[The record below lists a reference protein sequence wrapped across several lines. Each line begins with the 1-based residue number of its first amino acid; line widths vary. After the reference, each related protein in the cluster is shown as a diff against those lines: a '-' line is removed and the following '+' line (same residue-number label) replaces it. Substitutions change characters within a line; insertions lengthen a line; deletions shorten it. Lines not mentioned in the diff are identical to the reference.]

1 MALELHNTFTIAM
14 PVDRAWPLL
23 NDIEQIAPCVP
34 GTKLTEIVDADT
46 FKGEVSVKL
55 GPIAVTFGGTATI
68 ESRDEVTH
76 TAVIMA
82 RGNELK
88 GRGGTAAT
96 VRCRLT
102 PKGEVTRVDVNTAI
116 ELFGQV
122 AQYGRAAGMITEMAG
137 ALVDQFAECLSTRLA
152 GGGDRPT
159 PAAGETV
166 PALSLAWRAFRRWL
180 KRIFAKRGA
189 TQ

>member
-14 PVDRAWPLL
+14 PVDQAWPLL
-23 NDIEQIAPCVP
+23 NDVERIAPCVP
-34 GTKLTEIVDADT
+34 GTKLTEMVDADT
-46 FKGEVSVKL
+46 FKGEVSIKL

-68 ESRDEVTH
+68 ESRDEATH
-76 TAVIMA
+76 TAVVKA
-82 RGNELK
+82 QGNELK

-102 PKGEVTRVDVNTAI
+102 PEGEVTRVDVDTAI

-122 AQYGRAAGMITEMAG
+122 AQYGRAAGMITEAAG
-137 ALVDQFAECLSTRLA
+137 VLVDQFAECLSTRLA
-152 GGGDRPT
+152 AADRPT
-159 PAAGETV
+159 PAADETA

-180 KRIFAKRGA
+180 KRIFAERGA